1 VDQVEHAERP
11 ARRWQVLC
19 VAAVLAVAACG
30 GGGSGDDH
38 AAEDDPAARTTTTVE
53 DAAGTTSGEAT
64 TTTGPTPPAP
74 PAAAPG
80 APGDVGTQLG
90 VDRPFTGEGSEAF
103 CGEMRALE
111 TSMRSG
117 APADL
122 DEAAVTAQMAQL
134 TPPAEIAAD
143 WSLMVTV
150 QQQLSTAQDADPLA
164 SIDQAQLDAFGAA
177 SAVVAAYLGD
187 VCGLELLG

>member
-19 VAAVLAVAACG
+19 FATVLAVAACG
-30 GGGSGDDH
+30 GGGSGDDR
-38 AAEDDPAARTTTTVE
+38 AAENDSAARTTTTGE
-53 DAAGTTSGEAT
+53 DGAGTTSGESTT
-64 TTTGPTPPAP
+64 TTTGPAPAP
-74 PAAAPG
+74 PAPAPG
-80 APGDVGTQLG
+80 APGDVGTQVG

-103 CGEMRALE
+103 CGEMRALQ

-122 DEAAVTAQMAQL
+122 DETAVTAQMAQL

-143 WSLMVTV
+143 WTLMVTV
-150 QQQLSTAQDADPLA
+150 QQQLSTSQDADPLA
-164 SIDQAQLDAFGAA
+164 SIDQAQLDAFGTA

-187 VCGLELLG
+187 VCQLDLLG